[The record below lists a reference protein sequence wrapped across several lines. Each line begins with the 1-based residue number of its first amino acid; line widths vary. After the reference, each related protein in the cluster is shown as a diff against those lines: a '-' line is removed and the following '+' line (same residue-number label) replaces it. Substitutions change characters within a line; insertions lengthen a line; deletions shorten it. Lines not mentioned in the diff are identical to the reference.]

1 MLQATD
7 CPRSVHALFFY
18 GSGTKQVRLGDGF
31 LCVQGPIVRL
41 GPIAL
46 TDAAGTLARTLDLGQ
61 LPAPITAGSIWNFQC
76 WYRDGAAGLSGA
88 NLSDALNVRFCP

>member
-18 GSGTKQVRLGDGF
+18 GSGTKQVPLGDGF